1 MEFTAKLENFNTRLW
16 SYHVKVPHDI
26 ARHFLDMGD
35 KRVVCTLNGD
45 LTLQCAIMSAGDGVY
60 FINLN
65 KQVRDAIGLKEGQ
78 KVRVQLVK
86 DTSEFGMPFPEE
98 LEEVMAQDPIG
109 KEWFYKLTP
118 GKQRNLI
125 HLVNSVK
132 STDLRIDRSM
142 VVIEHLK
149 RHEGKIDFR
158 QLNQDLRKR

>member
-45 LTLQCAIMSAGDGVY
+45 LKVQCAIMSAGDGVY

-65 KQVRDAIGLKEGQ
+65 KQIRDALSLKEGH
-78 KVRVQLVK
+78 KVQIHLVK

-98 LEEVMAQDPIG
+98 LEEVMAQDPAG

-132 STDLRIDRSM
+132 STDLRIERSM
-142 VVIEHLK
+142 VMMEHLK
-149 RHEGKIDFR
+149 RNEGKINFR
-158 QLNQDLRKR
+158 QLNQDLRKK